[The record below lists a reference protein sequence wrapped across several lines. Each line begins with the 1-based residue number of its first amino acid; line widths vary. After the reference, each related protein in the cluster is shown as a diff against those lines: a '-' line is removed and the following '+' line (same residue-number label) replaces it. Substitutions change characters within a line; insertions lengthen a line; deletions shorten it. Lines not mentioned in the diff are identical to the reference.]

1 MEQKAAQADPQPPA
15 GFRSRKAAQICAYFA
30 GRSDGGRIDKLKLSK
45 LVYLAERSYLAEH
58 HRPMLFD
65 DFYSL
70 AHGPVCSGTLLGVEG
85 RADRKLWDEYIRR
98 HGLDTIV
105 AVRSMKRQDLDHVSD
120 AELEILD
127 LTWKRF
133 SARSPS
139 SLRNYTHTA
148 CPEYTEISE
157 GSKPISYLEVF
168 RALGRDDAEELD
180 REVRH
185 MREFDEILEEHA

>member
-1 MEQKAAQADPQPPA
+1 MAQKAAQAEPQPPA

-30 GRSDGGRIDKLKLSK
+30 SRSDSGRIDKLKLSK
-45 LVYLAERSYLAEH
+45 LVYLAERRFLAEH

-65 DFYSL
+65 DLYSL
-70 AHGPVCSGTLLGVEG
+70 AHGPVCSSTLRGIEG
-85 RADRKLWDEYIRR
+85 RGDRRLWNEYIRQ
-98 HGLDTIV
+98 HGRDTIV
-105 AVRSMKRQDLDHVSD
+105 AVRSMERRDLDHVSD
-120 AELEILD
+120 AELKILD
-127 LTWKRF
+127 IIWSRF
-133 SARSPS
+133 SGRSPS

-168 RALGRDDAEELD
+168 QALGMDDAEELD
-180 REVRH
+180 QEVKY